1 MSAPRAHLWHSD
13 SGLVPW
19 LTPPQCFAL
28 SGPSSLCWALR
39 THFLLQ
45 LREKRCLALKKKG
58 VERTGLYPG
67 SPQNPANASVL
78 TVCQGAQRD
87 DCGAQKGA
95 STQTASS
102 RMASLD
108 QQCLG
113 GTSTEVWGPK
123 PATLHPSNQSSPSL
137 VDSGS
142 TGFPCGRG
150 AHNQSPGSRCAGI
163 LRGTSAMEDPQGP
176 LGKTMED
183 KEELHSLSS
192 LLSSQYRLVPWRLS
206 PQTCPCADL
215 PDFASIPKPCPKMRG
230 PSPDPLPI
238 GKSKKGAIFG
248 GLVPTAKKPN
258 LEPGFGESE
267 EPLSALELAH
277 LSQTQKRNHETL
289 GTRKRKRKKRH

>member
-1 MSAPRAHLWHSD
+1 MA
-13 SGLVPW
+13 
-19 LTPPQCFAL
+19 
-28 SGPSSLCWALR
+28 
-39 THFLLQ
+39 FLLQ

-137 VDSGS
+137 LDSGS

-183 KEELHSLSS
+183 KDELHSPSF

-238 GKSKKGAIFG
+238 GKSEKRAIFG